1 MRLSDRIT
9 GGVLVGLGAIAVY
22 GASFLPPIPGQQIG
36 PSIFPTVVGCG
47 LALFGFLIA
56 LGVGRGF
63 EDEAEAD
70 LALHQDAAT
79 AERPQGGRL
88 AALKPLVP
96 IGAIVFYVLTV
107 NTLGFIPVA
116 ALMVGVTA
124 YALRAPIW
132 LAIGMAV
139 VAPPFVHLA
148 FYKLLRVPL
157 PDGLLPMPW

>member
-47 LALFGFLIA
+47 LALCGFLIA
-56 LGVGRGF
+56 LGVGRRF

-79 AERPQGGRL
+79 AEPPQDGRL